1 MSDRIGIS
9 LVDADDMVSS
19 PNKKKDEEEKDK
31 EKTITKKKKEKPIR
45 ILRVKHHGKIILP
58 FMDGVKLGHKEAYAV
73 NRGLDDLLRALYY
86 NTNIRGGIIPDDCIF
101 VERDDR
107 IGATD
112 KFIFIEI
119 SKDEFPILKRQL
131 ENHTTTYAYNK
142 GEFIVTEGRRS
153 YLEETW
159 NMPRIWRTKI

>member
-1 MSDRIGIS
+1 MKIS
-9 LVDADDMVSS
+9 LVDADDMASS
-19 PNKKKDEEEKDK
+19 PIKKKDEEKKDK
-31 EKTITKKKKEKPIR
+31 EIIATKKKKEKPIR

-58 FMDGVKLGHKEAYAV
+58 FMDGGKLGHKDAYAV
-73 NRGLDDLLRALYY
+73 NRGLEGLLKALYY
-86 NTNIRGGIIPDDCIF
+86 NTNIRSGIVPDDCIF
-101 VERDDR
+101 VEKDDR

-131 ENHTTTYAYNK
+131 ENHTTIYAFNK
-142 GEFIVTEGRRS
+142 GEFIIMEGRRS

-159 NMPRIWRTKI
+159 NMPRIWRK